1 MAKAS
6 KIHFEISE
14 RKVLLRIFDVIF
26 VLGMLFLV
34 SDIFNFDYFRISAQR
49 WVWSIVLATY
59 LLLFSMIFELYNLQ
73 KASSLTKTT
82 KNIILATSITVLF
95 YLFTPFY
102 TPPLPKNRIQIVI
115 FFGTIALTLF
125 LWRLAY
131 IKLISAPR
139 FFKRILVVGDSFD
152 IDLIAEA
159 LQKSDPNYQV
169 IGFVNTDNEGLENIE
184 IANALEI
191 KVDDI
196 RDAIVKMHINEI
208 VVASSYSEGV
218 MLPLYNK
225 LIILLEEGFPIR
237 EYTQVYEEVT
247 QRIPV
252 QHIDKDFYKFF
263 PFSRSNQNKF
273 YLFYHRFFD
282 ISTAIIGMVFFGLS
296 IPLISLLN
304 LVANRGPLFYKQE
317 RVGKNGNTFSI
328 IKYRTMVPNAEA
340 AGAQWAQK
348 NDKRITPFGKFLR
361 KTRIDEIPQFYNVLK
376 GEMSIIGPRP
386 ERPVFVK
393 ELSEIIPFYETRHVV
408 KPGLTGWAQ
417 VNTEYGSTLAG
428 SLEKLQ
434 YDLYYIK
441 HRSFYL
447 DVSII
452 LKTLSTV
459 LFYRGQ

>member
-34 SDIFNFDYFRISAQR
+34 SEIFNFDYFRISAQR

-73 KASSLTKTT
+73 KASSITKTT

-282 ISTAIIGMVFFGLS
+282 IGTAIIGMVFFGLS

>member
-1 MAKAS
+1 MANSS
-6 KIHFEISE
+6 KLHFEISE
-14 RKVLLRIFDVIF
+14 RKILLRIFDA
-26 VLGMLFLV
+26 VLVLLMLFLV
-34 SDIFNFDYFRISAQR
+34 GDIFDFDYFMISNER
-49 WVWSIVLATY
+49 WVWSIVLVFY
-59 LLLFSMIFELYNLQ
+59 LLVFATIFEMYNLQ
-73 KASSLTKTT
+73 KASDLSKTI
-82 KNIILATSITVLF
+82 KNILLTVSITVLF
-95 YLFTPFY
+95 YLATPYFTP
-102 TPPLPKNRIQIVI
+102 TLPNNRFQILI

-125 LWRLAY
+125 FWRLAY

-139 FFKRILVVGDSFD
+139 FYKRVLIVGDSFD
-152 IDLIAEA
+152 VDLIAEA

-169 IGFVNTDNEGLENIE
+169 IGFVNTDTEHLDDIE
-184 IANALEI
+184 ISNALEI
-191 KVDDI
+191 KVDDLN
-196 RDAIVKMHINEI
+196 DAIVKLHINEI

-225 LIILLEEGFPIR
+225 LINLLEEGFPIR

-252 QHIDKDFYKFF
+252 QHVDKDFYKFF

-282 ISTAIIGMVFFGLS
+282 VFTASIGFVFFVLA
-296 IPLISLLN
+296 IPFIALCNLIGN
-304 LVANRGPLFYKQE
+304 KGPLFYRQE
-317 RVGKNGNTFSI
+317 RVGKNGKTFSI
-328 IKYRTMVPNAEA
+328 IKFRTMIVNAES
-340 AGAQWAQK
+340 AGAQWAK
-348 NDKRITPFGKFLR
+348 KDDVRITPFGSFLR
-361 KTRIDEIPQFYNVLK
+361 KTRIDEIPQFLNVLK
-376 GEMSIIGPRP
+376 SEMSIIGPRP
-386 ERPVFVK
+386 ERPIFVK

-441 HRSFYL
+441 HRSVYL
-447 DVSII
+447 DISII